1 MTFQSGL
8 EIVFDLLGIFYVVA
22 IIVILCLSVSAICDW
37 FDDDLGDLFDDDHGK
52 DGDK

>member
-8 EIVFDLLGIFYVVA
+8 ESVVVA
-22 IIVILCLSVSAICDW
+22 IIVILCMSAYAICEW

-52 DGDK
+52 D

>member
-8 EIVFDLLGIFYVVA
+8 EIVVVA
-22 IIVILCLSVSAICDW
+22 IIVILFLSVSVICDW